1 MFISSSEVFKISRRV
16 LFSFLGK
23 GNYKPYIYSFGNFK
37 ATVSRFVQTAIY
49 EYLAEQDSKPE
60 VVVFVTK
67 EAENENWNKVFEEG
81 ISFSEQVKKE
91 GLFNA
96 FQRIASTVSLKKVM
110 IPSTQN
116 EEGNWKLFDIILNEV
131 QEGDLIYF
139 DITHS
144 FRTIPLISLI
154 VLNYARF
161 IKGATIGKLLYG
173 SIEYGESETILV
185 APIVDFTPMVTLLD
199 WSHGINQ
206 YLRAGDAS
214 TILKLVED
222 EWKQV
227 KDIVGSDEREMI
239 GKLLNM
245 SNQMQQVNLS
255 LQTVRGRD
263 VINEL
268 RLLTELIKEVEE
280 INTNHI
286 KALIPLIDKIKEKL
300 AEFTED
306 PAEQDIFIVEW
317 CLNHNLIQQGLT
329 FLRENIITACCQ
341 LCNLDYFRWKDR
353 DAVSKAIYV
362 LDLPPEKW
370 RASKEQLKIIN
381 QIFPLL
387 SPYKR
392 YLNGYKK
399 LVKIRN
405 DINHAGMQIRP
416 KQATELKKEL
426 SKLHKQIKPFFKKVY
441 ADIAMKEGM

>member
-1 MFISSSEVFKISRRV
+1 MGE
-16 LFSFLGK
+16 
-23 GNYKPYIYSFGNFK
+23 YKPLIYSIGNFK
-37 ATVSRFVQTAIY
+37 ATVSRFIQTAIY
-49 EYLAEQDSKPE
+49 EYLIEEDSKPE
-60 VVVFVTK
+60 VVIFVTK
-67 EAENENWNKVFEEG
+67 EAEYKNWNKVCEEG
-81 ISFSEQVKKE
+81 KSFDEQVEKE

-96 FQRIASTVSLKKVM
+96 FQRISPTVSLKKVM

-116 EEGNWKLFDIILNEV
+116 EEGNWKLFDIVLNEV
-131 QEGDLIYF
+131 QEGDIVYF

-173 SIEYGESETILV
+173 SIEDSKPGSIPL

-199 WSHGINQ
+199 WSHGIEQ

-214 TILKLVED
+214 TILKLVEN
-222 EWKQV
+222 EWRQL
-227 KDIVGSDEREMI
+227 KDVVGSDEREMI
-239 GKLLNM
+239 GKLLCM
-245 SNQMQQVNLS
+245 SNQMQKVNLS

-263 VINEL
+263 VKNEL
-268 RLLTELIKEVEE
+268 RLLTELIKEMEE
-280 INTNHI
+280 INTNYI

-300 AEFTED
+300 AEFTGD
-306 PAEQDIFIVEW
+306 LADQDIFIVEW

-341 LCNLDYFRWKDR
+341 LCNLDYLNWNVRE
-353 DAVSKAIYV
+353 AVSKAIYV

-392 YLNGYKK
+392 YLIGYKE

-416 KQATELKKEL
+416 KQATELKKEF
-426 SKLHKQIKPFFKKVY
+426 SKLHKQIKPFFKKIY
-441 ADIAMKEGM
+441 ADIATKRNIHETIVQ